1 MEVNQGTYLVS
12 QKVVAKEGALWASAP
27 RTTCALFTGES
38 WSWVADPVGQRRRSS
53 VNLPALLAPPPPH
66 SVPVSV
72 HVCAHCVHT
81 NVYVKLPVST
91 GLYFY
96 QNQVIADRELTESLC
111 AVCAD

>member
-12 QKVVAKEGALWASAP
+12 QKVWASAP

-38 WSWVADPVGQRRRSS
+38 WSSVADSVGQRRQSS

-66 SVPVSV
+66 SVPVRV
-72 HVCAHCVHT
+72 HVCVHCVHT

-96 QNQVIADRELTESLC
+96 QNQIIADRELTEFLC